1 MKYFILLLIVLF
13 TTSLDLYLNKS
24 GVVPLKPSAFFI
36 PLFFLF
42 SLLSYKPTDYFIVF
56 KTHTFKML
64 LLFFILSIIY
74 SLNTDT
80 TREFLLIDIVNRLI
94 TLFLYV
100 FSVLFFENN
109 KSKTTKI
116 MFIISVVV
124 LGLSIWYDTFFNL
137 EYGIK
142 ILRKGGFAENPNVG
156 ASALKFLGIPLLL
169 LVNNNKL
176 KLIIFFGILAT
187 VFITFSRSGLISLFL
202 IMILMLIN
210 EWQPTFNFNAKTLL
224 TTISKTIAILFLS
237 YVVIFN
243 IAKFIQSEIPSFAE
257 GDAGDRI
264 DMLLGEKENN
274 STFMNADDVSQG
286 GRSSVAKNYLKKFM
300 INPFGYGTGY
310 TSDVTINFTDTHNY
324 YLTVGINYGFIGL
337 LTLFWFIIKSFR
349 LSIIN
354 NNYYYFVFI
363 CLFCFEC
370 FISNGVLSEKALVI
384 VIAFM
389 DQKLYTI
396 NHQNN

>member
-64 LLFFILSIIY
+64 LVFLILTIIY
-74 SLNTDT
+74 SLNTET
-80 TREFLLIDIVNRLI
+80 AREYLLIDVINRLI
-94 TLFLYV
+94 TLILYV
-100 FSVLFFENN
+100 FAVLFFENN
-109 KSKTTKI
+109 TNKVIKI
-116 MFIISVVV
+116 MFLFSVVI

-156 ASALKFLGIPLLL
+156 ASALKFLGLALLL

-176 KLIIFFGILAT
+176 KLLIFFGILAT
-187 VFITFSRSGLISLFL
+187 VFITFSRSGLISLFM

-210 EWQPTFNFNAKTLL
+210 QWKPNFNFNAKNLL
-224 TTISKTIAILFLS
+224 STISKTSVILFLS
-237 YVVIFN
+237 YIVIFN

-274 STFMNADDVSQG
+274 NTFMNADDVGKG
-286 GRSSVAKNYLKKFM
+286 GRSSVAKNFLEKFM
-300 INPFGYGTGY
+300 TYPFGYGSGY
-310 TSDVTINFTDTHNY
+310 ASDETINPINTHNY
-324 YLTVGINYGFIGL
+324 YLTAAINYGFIGL
-337 LTLFWFIIKSFR
+337 LTLFWFIIKSFK
-349 LSIIN
+349 LSFIN
-354 NNYYYFVFI
+354 NNYYYFVFT
-363 CLFCFEC
+363 CLFFFEC
-370 FISNGVLSEKALVI
+370 FISNGVLSEKAIII
-384 VIAFM
+384 VIAFL
-389 DQKLYTI
+389 DQRLYTTT
-396 NHQNN
+396 NQNI